1 MAQRT
6 TTPRAELHTHLGAAV
21 DPVIMW
27 TIAHRQGIRLPVK
40 DYWDFEDMITVTPG
54 KKNLGLDD
62 MDKNYYHW
70 TELIQSSPEAIEEAV
85 HAVIGGGYRKC
96 NLVLQELRFNPM
108 KRNRTGER
116 DLDLIILA
124 GLWGMR
130 RAMIEYPQVN
140 AGLIISMD
148 RSFTPEQNSII
159 IDKAI
164 RYKIDGIVGIDIA
177 GPDRSTFSMQEHAP
191 LIERARKAGL
201 GITIH
206 AGETGNMEEL
216 EYVVRHIK
224 PHRIG
229 HGLIA
234 AKNPKLLKEIA
245 KQKIVLEICP
255 TSNLCNSILKGV
267 DELRT
272 IIRTFIDH
280 GVRFTINTD
289 GPEMY
294 RTSVLKEEEFL
305 LANDIMNDDELAQCT
320 KWAFEAAFVKPK
332 KNGEHHAVEEKKQH
346 GRAIR
351 TSRKSS

>member
-1 MAQRT
+1 MSQRT

-27 TIAHRQGIRLPVK
+27 TIAHRQGIKLPVK
-40 DYWDFEDMITVTPG
+40 DYWDFEEMITVTPE
-54 KKNLGLDD
+54 KKNLDLDE

-124 GLWGMR
+124 ALFGMR
-130 RAMIEYPQVN
+130 RAMIEYPQVS
-140 AGLIISMD
+140 AGLIISLD
-148 RSFTPEQNSII
+148 RSFSPSQNGII
-159 IDKAI
+159 VDKAI
-164 RYKIDGIVGIDIA
+164 RYQIDGIVGIDIA
-177 GPDRSTFSMQEHAP
+177 GPDRGNFSMKEHAP
-191 LIERARKAGL
+191 LIERARRAGL

-216 EYVVRHIK
+216 EYVVRTIR

-234 AKNPKLLKEIA
+234 AKNKKLMKDIA
-245 KQKIVLEICP
+245 KQKIILEICP

-272 IIRTFIDH
+272 IIRAFLDN

-294 RTSVLKEEEFL
+294 RTSVVREEEFL
-305 LANDIMNDDELAQCT
+305 LAHDIMSEKELAQCME
-320 KWAFEAAFVKPK
+320 WAFEGTFILPK
-332 KNGEHHAVEEKKQH
+332 NAMQKTVEKK
-346 GRAIR
+346 
-351 TSRKSS
+351 SKK

>member
-1 MAQRT
+1 MSQRT

-27 TIAHRQGIRLPVK
+27 TIAHRQGIKLPVK
-40 DYWDFEDMITVTPG
+40 DYWDFEEMITVTPE
-54 KKNLGLDD
+54 KKNLSLDQ

-96 NLVLQELRFNPM
+96 NLVLQELRFSPM

-124 GLWGMR
+124 ALWGMR
-130 RAMIEYPQVN
+130 RAIVEYPQVN
-140 AGLIISMD
+140 AGLIISLD
-148 RSFTPEQNSII
+148 RSFTPAQNAITA
-159 IDKAI
+159 DKAI
-164 RYKIDGIVGIDIA
+164 RYMSDGIVGIDIA
-177 GPDRSTFSMQEHAP
+177 GPDRKTFSMAAHAP
-191 LIERARKAGL
+191 LITRAKKAGL

-206 AGETGNMEEL
+206 AGETGNMREL
-216 EYVVRHIK
+216 EYVVRVLK
-224 PHRIG
+224 PDRIG

-234 AKNPKLLKEIA
+234 AQNKKLLKEIA
-245 KQKIVLEICP
+245 RQKIILEVCP
-255 TSNLCNSILKGV
+255 TSNLCNSILKSV
-267 DELRT
+267 EELYAT
-272 IIRTFIDH
+272 IRAFIDN

-305 LANDIMNDDELAQCT
+305 LARGIMNEKELAQCMR
-320 KWAFEAAFVKPK
+320 WAFEGTFIRPRNNGSKQRVKSPK
-332 KNGEHHAVEEKKQH
+332 K
-346 GRAIR
+346 
-351 TSRKSS
+351 